1 MNVIARLELGND
13 ATTVHGN
20 AEDGLPL
27 QVAPGVERL
36 VREQLSRTPMSLAME
51 NAIAAIEDELAR
63 VPLRVRG
70 MLLASNDPRLREIA
84 AAAGVGAAP
93 GISREAVEQ
102 VFARLPALAIGRT
115 GIVEGLPDDPAFDAA
130 VLIVRELM
138 HHLDIPTIQL
148 REYGSPTD
156 RRCACNA
163 RPRGPQ
169 EATSSVNRL
178 A

>member
-36 VREQLSRTPMSLAME
+36 
-51 NAIAAIEDELAR
+51 
-63 VPLRVRG
+63 VRG